1 MCEFKTGKCNRRQGK
16 RRIITEFRGLCK
28 LIVCKTK
35 LYYLE
40 VCGVQLNN
48 LHLYWD
54 AAPAWVL
61 AARALVL
68 QVNVYWYLDINPL
81 KLIKDGALGLDYNI
95 RSESIKS
102 YFVSIIFALYWR
114 FFFSFETFAFCYF
127 FPFHLDYS
135 ISKAIF
141 YCLSFPPENF
151 KVLFLKSFTDSL
163 TCIML
168 SLKMSSKTS

>member
-16 RRIITEFRGLCK
+16 RRITEFRGLCK

-48 LHLYWD
+48 LHPYWD

-114 FFFSFETFAFCYF
+114 FFFFFWDICFLLLLSIPSGLQHFKSYF
-127 FPFHLDYS
+127 L
-135 ISKAIF
+135 
-141 YCLSFPPENF
+141 LSFISTWKF
-151 KVLFLKSFTDSL
+151 
-163 TCIML
+163 
-168 SLKMSSKTS
+168 